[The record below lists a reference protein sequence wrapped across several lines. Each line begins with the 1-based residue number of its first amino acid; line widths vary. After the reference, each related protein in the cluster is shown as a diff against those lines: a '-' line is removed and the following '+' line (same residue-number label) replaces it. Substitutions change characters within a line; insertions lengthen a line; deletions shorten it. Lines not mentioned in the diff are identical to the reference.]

1 MLGANVVAGI
11 VCAACLVDRYSGL
24 FAECPPQSQG
34 TSGAHPSSSPDTH
47 SDGLAGFAV
56 PAGAV
61 CVDPTSLFVA
71 TAGFLGGVLETASFF
86 WREGYV
92 LSWSHTRGSRM
103 FRLRPLLPEIVADA
117 VVTAAGVLAAAVAAQ
132 YLVGGFIE
140 AVACHVGKMYFAG
153 ATVIMRPVEV
163 ALGAALAEVGAAVK
177 AESDVVLYLQL
188 FVALLITSFLWTLGT
203 SFYVLILSARG
214 NVVSARAGGGGGR
227 GADRENGNHCFIHH
241 DPPIR
246 NASNAPFI
254 PPFFPVM
261 LAPTGPPPRTRNN
274 TTRMPPPAAGADGAA
289 GP

>member
-1 MLGANVVAGI
+1 MLGANIVAGI

-34 TSGAHPSSSPDTH
+34 TSGAHPSSPDPH
-47 SDGLAGFAV
+47 SDGILGGLDGIVGPDGLAGFAV

-71 TAGFLGGVLETASFF
+71 TAGFLGGALETASFF

-103 FRLRPLLPEIVADA
+103 FRLRPLLPEIVTDA

-153 ATVIMRPVEV
+153 ATVIMRPVEGE
-163 ALGAALAEVGAAVK
+163 LGAALAEVGAAVK

-203 SFYVLILSARG
+203 WFYTFLQ
-214 NVVSARAGGGGGR
+214 RA
-227 GADRENGNHCFIHH
+227 CK
-241 DPPIR
+241 
-246 NASNAPFI
+246 
-254 PPFFPVM
+254 
-261 LAPTGPPPRTRNN
+261 
-274 TTRMPPPAAGADGAA
+274 
-289 GP
+289 